1 MVFQLLLCDLTSTPA
16 AELLNVVHEERV
28 WMAVKDVRNTLT
40 RRQDVTVAVLRAL
53 ETLTIDLAVAV
64 GKSNTTFHFD

>member
-1 MVFQLLLCDLTSTPA
+1 MFCQLLLCDLTLTPA
-16 AELLNVVHEERV
+16 CELLNVVHEERV

-64 GKSNTTFHFD
+64 GKSSTTFHFD